1 MEAGC
6 GKKKVFA
13 VRDLL
18 PSSNFLLPSFKPKIM
33 KITNEIIIVDLEAT
47 CWENDRIPAGQKV
60 DIIEIG
66 ICELNRTTRA
76 ISKKQSIYIIPERS
90 KISKFCTDLTG
101 ITPQLIK
108 EKGIHFEEACEKI
121 RDEYDSTLLT
131 WAGFGNFDKEQIME
145 QCDYLGIENP
155 FSENYLNI
163 MHQFKAYNGLYKMMG
178 LKRALKAMNMD
189 FEGNHHS
196 GADDAY
202 NAAKILRKILE

>member
-1 MEAGC
+1 
-6 GKKKVFA
+6 
-13 VRDLL
+13 
-18 PSSNFLLPSFKPKIM
+18 M
-33 KITNEIIIVDLEAT
+33 KTTNQILIVDLEAT
-47 CWENDRIPAGQKV
+47 CWENDRIPIGQKV

-66 ICELNRTTRA
+66 ICELNRTTKA
-76 ISKKQSIYIIPERS
+76 ISKKQSIYVIPERS
-90 KISKFCTDLTG
+90 KINKFCTDLTG
-101 ITPQLIK
+101 ITPKLIE

-121 RDEYDSTLLT
+121 RDDYDSTLLT

-155 FSENYLNI
+155 FSENYINI

-189 FEGNHHS
+189 FDGNHHS

-202 NAAKILRKILE
+202 NAAKILREILQ

>member
-1 MEAGC
+1 
-6 GKKKVFA
+6 
-13 VRDLL
+13 
-18 PSSNFLLPSFKPKIM
+18 M
-33 KITNEIIIVDLEAT
+33 KTTNQILIVDLEAT

-66 ICELNRTTRA
+66 ICELNRTTKA
-76 ISKKQSIYIIPERS
+76 ISKKQSIYVIPERS
-90 KISKFCTDLTG
+90 KINKFCTDLTG
-101 ITPQLIK
+101 ITPQLIE

-121 RDEYDSTLLT
+121 RDEYDSTSLT

-155 FSENYLNI
+155 FSENYLNV
-163 MHQFKAYNGLYKMMG
+163 MYQFKNYHGLHKMMG

-202 NAAKILRKILE
+202 NAAKILREILQ

>member
-1 MEAGC
+1 MIC
-6 GKKKVFA
+6 Q
-13 VRDLL
+13 L
-18 PSSNFLLPSFKPKIM
+18 SFIKLIM
-33 KITNEIIIVDLEAT
+33 KTTDKILIVDLEAT
-47 CWENDRIPAGQKV
+47 CWENDRIPTGQKV

-66 ICELNRTTRA
+66 ICELDRTTNV
-76 ISKKQSIYIIPERS
+76 ISRKQSIYVIPERS

-108 EKGIHFEEACEKI
+108 EKGVHFEEACEKI

-155 FSENYLNI
+155 FSENYLNV
-163 MHQFKAYNGLYKMMG
+163 MHQFKNYNGLHKMMG
-178 LKRALKAMNMD
+178 LKRALRAMNMS

-202 NAAKILRKILE
+202 NAARILREILEY

>member
-1 MEAGC
+1 
-6 GKKKVFA
+6 
-13 VRDLL
+13 
-18 PSSNFLLPSFKPKIM
+18 M
-33 KITNEIIIVDLEAT
+33 KTTNEIIIIDLEAT

-66 ICELNRTTRA
+66 ICELNRTTQA
-76 ISKKQSIYIIPERS
+76 ISRKQSIYIIPERS

-101 ITPQLIK
+101 ITPKLIE
-108 EKGIHFEEACEKI
+108 EKGIYFEEACGKI
-121 RDEYDSTLLT
+121 RDEYNSTTLT

-178 LKRALKAMNMD
+178 LKRALHAMNMD

-202 NAAKILRKILE
+202 NAARILREILQ

>member
-1 MEAGC
+1 
-6 GKKKVFA
+6 
-13 VRDLL
+13 
-18 PSSNFLLPSFKPKIM
+18 M
-33 KITNEIIIVDLEAT
+33 KTTNQILIVDLEAT
-47 CWENDRIPAGQKV
+47 CWEHDRIPAGQKV

-66 ICELNRTTRA
+66 ICELNRTTKA
-76 ISKKQSIYIIPERS
+76 ISKKQSIYVIPGRS
-90 KISKFCTDLTG
+90 KINKFCTDLTG

-108 EKGIHFEEACEKI
+108 EKGVHFEEACEKI
-121 RDEYDSTLLT
+121 RDEYDSTSLT

-189 FEGNHHS
+189 FEGHHHS
-196 GADDAY
+196 GADDSY
-202 NAAKILRKILE
+202 NAARILREILE